1 MTKTP
6 IKLPLFLVPL
16 VALTAC
22 ATPREQCISGANRE
36 VATLDRLIA
45 ETQGNISRGYGIFET
60 EDVRVLRRTCE
71 DEREDGT
78 TFRYRCDKTET
89 FTRREPV
96 TLNIAEERVKLR
108 QLQDRRAI
116 ASTQAQARIQ
126 QCIAVH
132 PE

>member
-1 MTKTP
+1 MMRSSL
-6 IKLPLFLVPL
+6 ILLPL
-16 VALTAC
+16 VALAAC
-22 ATPREQCISGANRE
+22 STPREQCIGGANRQ

-45 ETQGNISRGYGIFET
+45 ETQGNIDRGFGIFET

-71 DEREDGT
+71 DTRDDGT
-78 TFRYRCDKTET
+78 VFRYQCDKTET

-96 TLNIAEERVKLR
+96 ALNIAEERVKLT
-108 QLQDRRAI
+108 QLQQRRTQA
-116 ASTQAQARIQ
+116 AAQAQAAIQ

>member
-1 MTKTP
+1 MKRP
-6 IKLPLFLVPL
+6 ALILLPL
-16 VALTAC
+16 VALAAC
-22 ATPREQCISGANRE
+22 STPREQCINGANRQ

-45 ETQGNISRGYGIFET
+45 VTQGNIDRGFGIFET

-78 TFRYRCDKTET
+78 VFRYRCDQTET

-96 TLNIAEERVKLR
+96 ALNIADERVKLA
-108 QLQDRRAI
+108 QLQDRRAQT
-116 ASTQAQARIQ
+116 AAQAQARIQ